1 MNRSSKSSMS
11 EAGKSKN
18 QSYGTLAPTMQPPSG
33 NAPSQVESGIGAPAV
48 PPAYQTYSP
57 PTGPGGTEK
66 DLPNHA
72 TFQQVFKTNGTDTE
86 CNLLDAYGTQFDD
99 DNDGASDDGDC
110 IETMEV
116 PMDRFK
122 DSDFISTIELPADSV
137 NRILDPKQ
145 SDSFRT
151 IDLPDGG
158 TGQLNRVSPSGGKS
172 SWQLQI
178 REKSIKGYVSGVRN
192 RIPNRNEEAE
202 GFLNAFV
209 DNPEIPE
216 YDVLSELGKGNM
228 GIVYEARQ
236 SSLNRELAIKS
247 LKPKEGSARYEQE
260 MFVSEAVVTANLVH
274 PNIVPIHDLGRTDD
288 GKLFYS
294 MKKVMGV
301 SWDKTIREKSLED
314 NLDIF
319 MKMCDAVA
327 YAHSRGVVNRDLKP
341 ENVVVGAYGEVIV
354 LDWGLAVT
362 NERFPKPESIL
373 LDYRGGAG
381 TPVYMA
387 PELVSDDISAIG
399 EHSDIYLLGAILF
412 ELLEGFPPHLLREF
426 WELENPQEQFASI
439 VTAVMTNQIERQV
452 THPGELMDIAF
463 KAMATNPVHRFQT
476 VEEMQECIRQ
486 YRITGHAEE
495 FYRAAETGDKNQNYD
510 NFQASVALF
519 SEALRKWPN
528 NERATLGDKIAR
540 KGFAELAL
548 LKGDFDLGIHLI
560 EGNEEPEFN
569 SLRKNLS
576 RSRGRRT
583 LIKRTWSVLAVGI
596 VGLGLFTAFQFQQL
610 EAKTTLAQMAESSAK
625 KEKEKADVAIA
636 EAKTESAKAEKALEK
651 ATQAEKL
658 TDIADKKTEAAEKLL
673 VETEEEIKVVK
684 AEADE
689 QSKIAMKETEK
700 AKAAKEIA
708 DTEIKKAEE
717 AKKLAADETKKAK
730 GALDAVKKANKE
742 LAKAEADMKI
752 AEKAKIQA
760 QINLLDTEWNRFN
773 LEFDLFVQLGQ
784 FEEALDVV
792 KSALAKSEIG
802 EGEVGFNPE
811 FVRRRRAIITKA
823 RDLRDRRTSQ
833 IRSVEGDLK
842 TAAIGATGR
851 VIAYATP
858 TKIEILYTPVGLPT
872 SVANLKSV
880 AFEDLKGRVHLAIS
894 ADEKLIVATGRNYK
908 RVWSL
913 KNGEPVDYAL
923 TDQFPSEST
932 PQVTDY
938 KVAHFGPDSK
948 SLYLI
953 SNDDRLTMEIY
964 DVSSGFPKPLTRTSI
979 AGKSNNDSTITDF
992 FVVPG
997 LTEDVSAGDLY
1008 QLVYL
1013 TSLNGTSTCRS
1024 VQINHEEK
1032 IPVLENDEA
1041 FDDSRSG
1048 QLRQEEMKGLIV
1060 SRDYQRM
1067 AIRIG
1072 DKNIQVFERTT
1083 SGVPYQPIKGSAFVE
1098 CDTTITSFEFS
1109 TDGQQLLA
1117 GTKSGYLE
1125 LWQWNQ
1131 GEMTYAEFQPSDDL
1145 KLWKEHRIGGLSAN
1159 PLQCS
1164 FVGAG
1169 SDNVLAIGLTDQ
1181 GNRESG
1187 HSIVNWNLP
1196 DYDEYQKSIANL
1208 GEKLFEVPIFLK
1220 DKVQAK
1226 SADSVTRVDA
1236 ESFTSKI
1243 KPVIDF
1249 SALQSVAVYQDEEAS
1264 EEKDSEEKVLR
1275 WPVSRSA
1282 ESAKFSQDGQRII
1295 VAADDRAAHVFARN
1309 KATVM
1314 IAGGRRSRFYEPDR
1328 NIFEEGHIPE
1338 LSEIMFLPP
1347 DGSRLL
1353 TKDFFGAVSVWDASI
1368 DEDGYAREVSRM
1380 LTSDFGLAVSPD
1392 GRWVVASARDSKEEV
1407 DENGK
1412 LVSRPVFV
1420 ARVWDTKDFESNP
1433 SPDAV
1438 RTFGG
1443 MHERLITAIAVS
1455 PDSTTIV
1462 TADRRGHIVVWD
1474 MMTAEVIAEIN
1485 GQHENDQI
1493 SGIEFLNNNE
1503 LISTGFDGR
1512 VRRWTI
1518 KQKDLEEIKDPRF
1531 AFLRESGIDDYII
1544 SLKISPNRRQFST
1557 VSVKTGGRNQDRKT
1571 ENLVRLTVWSVDTP
1585 QESKDL
1591 FSKPWPVNVSEFD
1604 QGVSWSI
1611 DGKTLAHIYPVTTTT
1626 LGNDL
1631 VSELS
1636 LYDTETWKVTRKYQ
1650 PKGLTG
1656 TASKIAFSPVM
1667 HADNKEQIA
1676 TFDGRV
1682 AHLWKLGDGDHLAE
1696 FRSHETV
1703 YSADFSSDRMLVA
1716 TASDSLRI
1724 FISDERSNNHG
1735 STIIRITDAH
1745 SGRVEEV
1752 EFTDKP
1758 DKYDFLSLGGDRKI
1772 KLWNWDWKRN
1782 EASNPPAQPAVTINL
1797 AEDQT
1802 DADSPWDKS
1811 LQWTSSLNWSPSEN
1825 LIAATFAGDLHLYQ
1839 RQGEIFEEIELKLP
1853 EEFNVKF
1860 NSCAISADEKQIAAG
1875 GVRLLEDGRT
1885 LESFSSIW
1893 TLRDGQPPLLNAIFK
1908 GNHSP
1913 NRNSDQVAGTTAIA
1927 FGPDGFTLLTGGTDG
1942 TLLEWDWDDRKA
1954 DSDEIPEGD
1963 QFTSYKVENENP
1975 HTATINSIDVSKKGD
1990 IITSGGDGHVAFWP
2004 AIDLDL

>member
-11 EAGKSKN
+11 GAGNSNN
-18 QSYGTLAPTMQPPSG
+18 QAYGTLAPTMQPPSG
-33 NAPSQVESGIGAPAV
+33 NASSQDEFGIGAPTS

-57 PTGPGGTEK
+57 PSGPGGTEK

-86 CNLLDAYGTQFDD
+86 CNLLDAYGTQLDD
-99 DNDGASDDGDC
+99 DLADDDGDC

-116 PMDRFK
+116 PMDRFQ

-158 TGQLNRVSPSGGKS
+158 TGQLNRTSPSGGKS
-172 SWQLQI
+172 TWQLQI

-192 RIPNRNEEAE
+192 RIPNHNEDAE

-301 SWDKTIREKSLED
+301 SWDKTIRDKTLEE

-319 MKMCDAVA
+319 MKLCDAVA

-426 WELENPQEQFASI
+426 WEIENPQEQFASI

-463 KAMATNPVHRFQT
+463 KAMATDPAHRFQT

-495 FYRAAETGDKNQNYD
+495 FYRAAEIGDKNQNYD

-548 LKGDFDLGIHLI
+548 QKGDFDLGLHLI
-560 EGNEEPEFN
+560 EGNEEPEFTP
-569 SLRKNLS
+569 LRKNLK
-576 RSRGRRT
+576 RSRNRRT
-583 LIKRTWSVLAVGI
+583 LVKRTWSVLAVGI
-596 VGLGLFTAFQFQQL
+596 VFLGAFTALQYQQ
-610 EAKTTLAQMAESSAK
+610 
-625 KEKEKADVAIA
+625 
-636 EAKTESAKAEKALEK
+636 
-651 ATQAEKL
+651 AT
-658 TDIADKKTEAAEKLL
+658 I
-673 VETEEEIKVVK
+673 
-684 AEADE
+684 
-689 QSKIAMKETEK
+689 
-700 AKAAKEIA
+700 
-708 DTEIKKAEE
+708 
-717 AKKLAADETKKAK
+717 
-730 GALDAVKKANKE
+730 
-742 LAKAEADMKI
+742 AKAEAVDAQDLADEKTRI
-752 AEKAKIQA
+752 AREEQEKAKEATAKADKADELKLIAETQVAESKKELEKTQA
-760 QINLLDTEWNRFN
+760 EIEKEQKRAAEAVAEADKQTMLAAEKSQLAAMKTKDAEAATMEAAKATKLAEADLAKAAGALKAKAEAEKQAEEARKGLAKAAELQKQAELGLLDTEWNRFN
-773 LEFDLFVQLGQ
+773 LQFNLFVQLGQ
-784 FEEALDVV
+784 FEEALDEV
-792 KSALAKSEIG
+792 KTALAKAEIA
-802 EGEVGFNPE
+802 EGADGYNPK
-811 FVRRRRAIITKA
+811 FAQRRRDIIRKA
-823 RDLRDRRTSQ
+823 RDLQQRRTSQ
-833 IRSVEGDLK
+833 IRNLEGNLK
-842 TAAIGATGR
+842 TAAIGVTGR
-851 VIAYATP
+851 VMAYSTP
-858 TKIEILYTPVGLPT
+858 TKIEILYTPEGLPT

-894 ADEKLIVATGRNYK
+894 PDEKLIIATGRNYK
-908 RVWSL
+908 RIWSL

-923 TDQFPSEST
+923 TDQFPSQST
-932 PQVTDY
+932 PKVSDY
-938 KVAHFGPDSK
+938 KVAHFGPDSQ

-964 DVSSGFPKPLTRTSI
+964 DVSSDFPKPLTRTPI

-992 FVVPG
+992 FVVPS
-997 LTEDVSAGDLY
+997 LNEDAPAGNLY

-1072 DKNIQVFERTT
+1072 DKNIQVFERTE
-1083 SGVPYQPIKGSAFVE
+1083 SAVPYQPIKGNAFIE

-1109 TDGQQLLA
+1109 SDGQQLLA

-1131 GEMTYAEFQPSDDL
+1131 VEMTYAEFQPSDDL

-1164 FVGAG
+1164 FVDTG
-1169 SDNVLAIGLTDQ
+1169 SDKVLAIGLTDQ

-1196 DYDEYQKSIANL
+1196 DYEEYQESIAKL
-1208 GEKLFEVPIFLK
+1208 GEELFEFPIFLK
-1220 DKVQAK
+1220 AQVQAK
-1226 SADSVTRVDA
+1226 SEVSVARGDS
-1236 ESFTSKI
+1236 ESFTSKSR
-1243 KPVIDF
+1243 PEIDF
-1249 SALQSVAVYQDEEAS
+1249 SALQTVAVNQNDEAS
-1264 EEKDSEEKVLR
+1264 AKKKSEEKVAR

-1282 ESAKFSQDGQRII
+1282 ESAKFSQDGQRIV

-1314 IAGGRRSRFYEPDR
+1314 ITGGRRSRFYEPDR

-1353 TKDFFGAVSVWDASI
+1353 TKDFFGAVSVWDSSI

-1392 GRWVVASARDSKEEV
+1392 GRWVVASARDTKEEA
-1407 DENGK
+1407 DENGN
-1412 LVSRPVFV
+1412 LVSRPEFV
-1420 ARVWDTKDFESNP
+1420 ARVWDTKEFESNP

-1438 RTFGG
+1438 RTFSGKHG
-1443 MHERLITAIAVS
+1443 RLITAIAVS
-1455 PDSTTIV
+1455 PDSSTIV

-1485 GQHENDQI
+1485 GQHDNDQI

-1518 KQKDLEEIKDPRF
+1518 KQKELSEIKDPRF
-1531 AFLRESGIDDYII
+1531 AFLRKSGIDDYII

-1557 VSVKTGGRNQDRKT
+1557 VSVKTGGRNQDRKSA
-1571 ENLVRLTVWSVDTP
+1571 NLVRLTVWSVDNP
-1585 QESKDL
+1585 QESRDL
-1591 FSKPWPVNVSEFD
+1591 FSKPWPANISEFD

-1611 DGKTLAHIYPVTTTT
+1611 DGKTLAHIYPVAS

-1631 VSELS
+1631 VSELA
-1636 LYDTETWKVTRKYQ
+1636 LYDTETWKITRKYQ

-1656 TASKIAFSPVM
+1656 TAAKIAFSPVM
-1667 HADNKEQIA
+1667 HDDNKEQIA

-1703 YSADFSSDRMLVA
+1703 FSADFSSDRMLVA

-1735 STIIRITDAH
+1735 STVIRLTDAH
-1745 SGRVEEV
+1745 TGRVEEV
-1752 EFTDKP
+1752 EFTDKQ

-1772 KLWNWDWKRN
+1772 KLWNWDWKPN
-1782 EASNPPAQPAVTINL
+1782 VASNPPAQAAVTINL
-1797 AEDQT
+1797 EENKT

-1825 LIAATFAGDLHLYQ
+1825 LIAATFAGELHLYQ
-1839 RQGEIFEEIELKLP
+1839 RQGEIFNKVELKLP
-1853 EEFNVKF
+1853 KEFNVKF
-1860 NSCAISADEKQIAAG
+1860 NNCAISADEKQIAAG

-1885 LESFSSIW
+1885 LESFSAIW
-1893 TLRDGQPPLLNAIFK
+1893 SLRDGQSPLLNAIFK
-1908 GNHSP
+1908 GKHSP

-1942 TLLEWDWDDRKA
+1942 TLLEWDWEDRNA

-1963 QFTSYKVENENP
+1963 QFTSYNVENENP